1 MAAFV
6 YDLIYLKAGEK
17 EFEEYLLSSDLY
29 WPVGVKAP
37 SGSPPYPRLTLGDM
51 LLAQAKAHVLAG
63 TSEER
68 AELAKIDERLD
79 SLRSKWRVAWEN
91 KATHEFRARSKLW
104 SDFLSEYREHPE
116 NNADRYHYEVGRRV
130 LLHLLSPYAR
140 ISGPEKDL
148 ITALDDFLKVALIP
162 GDFIWDDALAAGFP
176 PDPYWYL
183 YGKLR

>member
-1 MAAFV
+1 MSAFE
-6 YDLIYLKAGEK
+6 YDLVYLKAGEK
-17 EFEEYLLSSDLY
+17 EFEAYLLSSDLY

-37 SGSPPYPRLTLGDM
+37 SGSPPYPRLTLGGM
-51 LLAQAKAHVLAG
+51 LLAQTRSHILARIPG
-63 TSEER
+63 EG

-79 SLRSKWRVAWEN
+79 SLQSKWRVAWEN

-116 NNADRYHYEVGRRV
+116 NNVDRYSYEVNRRV

-140 ISGPEKDL
+140 VSGPERDL
-148 ITALDDFLKVALIP
+148 IAALDDFLKVALVP
-162 GDFIWDDALAAGFP
+162 GNFIWDEVLAVGFP

-183 YGKLR
+183 YGQLR